1 MSERET
7 FRVSF
12 VRLTDGTTTCC
23 DAYSTIFIDDGI
35 EYCKGCGNDIEGH
48 LLPAELLAEK

>member
-1 MSERET
+1 MSEREP
-7 FRVSF
+7 FRISF

-48 LLPAELLAEK
+48 LHPAELLTAK